1 MLSALRERW
10 RKTTKD
16 RDGKRM
22 NGERTVS
29 SYSLRELYEEYMPSV
44 YRAAFHCVQN
54 HSRAETIVRDS
65 FLDLAGSSLRFRN
78 KRQIRGFLILTAVKR
93 CEGCPDCDSKG
104 RKRQESG
111 ALGYLTE
118 QEGYTAWELAAL
130 MYIWQSGC
138 MEK

>member
-1 MLSALRERW
+1 MDRLFLEHRLTIKNQGPKEKKGLRARAQETVNAKKEGVRPKW
-10 RKTTKD
+10 
-16 RDGKRM
+16 DGKRM

-93 CEGCPDCDSKG
+93 CEEWPDCDSQG
-104 RKRQESG
+104 RKRQE
-111 ALGYLTE
+111 
-118 QEGYTAWELAAL
+118 
-130 MYIWQSGC
+130 I
-138 MEK
+138 

>member
-93 CEGCPDCDSKG
+93 CEEWPDCDSQG
-104 RKRQESG
+104 RKRQE
-111 ALGYLTE
+111 
-118 QEGYTAWELAAL
+118 
-130 MYIWQSGC
+130 I
-138 MEK
+138 

>member
-44 YRAAFHCVQN
+44 YRA
-54 HSRAETIVRDS
+54 
-65 FLDLAGSSLRFRN
+65 LAGSSLRFRN

-93 CEGCPDCDSKG
+93 CEEWPDCDSKG
-104 RKRQESG
+104 RERQE
-111 ALGYLTE
+111 
-118 QEGYTAWELAAL
+118 
-130 MYIWQSGC
+130 I
-138 MEK
+138 